1 MNNQQKDEK
10 AQIPKKY
17 SLTAYFEAS
26 DACNYLDFQF
36 ANKPIGVTA
45 LATRSFSIKVTQYS
59 CDYDNLAPA
68 GCDQYFFGSGATNQ
82 IESYNF
88 AGGRHLANQKQ
99 TVCIRRERGNCRIC
113 YSAALTDVGLTKD
126 TNIAQGINKVL

>member
-1 MNNQQKDEK
+1 MKKHRFQ
-10 AQIPKKY
+10 KKY

-36 ANKPIGVTA
+36 ANKHLGIPPVATF
-45 LATRSFSIKVTQYS
+45 TRSFSIKVTQYS

-68 GCDQYFFGSGATNQ
+68 GCDQYFYGSGATGQ

-113 YSAALTDVGLTKD
+113 YTAALTDVGLTKD